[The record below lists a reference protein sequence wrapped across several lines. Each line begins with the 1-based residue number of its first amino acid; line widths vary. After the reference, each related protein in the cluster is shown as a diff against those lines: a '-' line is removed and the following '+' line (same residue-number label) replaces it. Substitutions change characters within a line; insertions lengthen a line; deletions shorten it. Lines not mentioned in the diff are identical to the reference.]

1 MQCVPVLIAHAT
13 GTKYCVNDVGSFRL
27 PSLYIVA
34 FSRNRIIEG
43 SLYYYSVAG
52 FMHFLMLN

>member
-1 MQCVPVLIAHAT
+1 MPAVLAHAI
-13 GTKYCVNDVGSFRL
+13 GTTYRVNDVGSIRHL
-27 PSLYIVA
+27 SLYIIA
-34 FSRNRIIEG
+34 FARNRSIEG